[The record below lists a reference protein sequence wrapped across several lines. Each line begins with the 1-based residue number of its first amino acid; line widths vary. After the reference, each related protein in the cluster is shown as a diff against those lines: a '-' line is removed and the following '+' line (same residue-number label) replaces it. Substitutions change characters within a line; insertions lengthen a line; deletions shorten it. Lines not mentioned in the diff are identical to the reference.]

1 MNEGRKIRE
10 YIKNKRKR
18 ERERKKRWRVEAE
31 DVSVTRHSLPSTEI
45 IISTRA
51 DKRTP
56 TRS

>member
-31 DVSVTRHSLPSTEI
+31 DVSVTRHSYP
-45 IISTRA
+45 RQ
-51 DKRTP
+51 R
-56 TRS
+56 